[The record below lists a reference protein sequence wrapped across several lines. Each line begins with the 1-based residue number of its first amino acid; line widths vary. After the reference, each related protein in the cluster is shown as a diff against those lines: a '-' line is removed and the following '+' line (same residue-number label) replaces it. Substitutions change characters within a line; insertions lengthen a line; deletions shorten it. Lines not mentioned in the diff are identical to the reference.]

1 MSRNTGKNV
10 SALQTKKVGQIQWSG
25 SALSLGVKRS
35 ILETDGTNENFKQ
48 SKRSKQDAEELRK
61 AIKKKLRHLPR
72 KVS

>member
-1 MSRNTGKNV
+1 MLFKP
-10 SALQTKKVGQIQWSG
+10 KKLDKFNEVDLL
-25 SALSLGVKRS
+25 LSLGVKRS